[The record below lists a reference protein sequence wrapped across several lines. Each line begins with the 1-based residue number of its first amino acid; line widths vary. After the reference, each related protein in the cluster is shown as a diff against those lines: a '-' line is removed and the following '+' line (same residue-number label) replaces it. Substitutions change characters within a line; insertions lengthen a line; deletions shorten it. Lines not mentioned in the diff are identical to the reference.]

1 MKIHKKIS
9 AYNNSERGEF
19 RYIVM
24 HYIGAVSSAKN
35 NAIYFAG
42 GDRQASAHYY
52 VDHEIWQ
59 GTKLSRASWH
69 CGGAKRGTSG
79 GKLYGEVK
87 NYNSIGIEMCIKRK
101 DGKYYVTNDTVARL
115 NELVPYLMKKFNVP
129 KENIVRHYDVNGKKC
144 PNCYTEDN
152 FKTTLIDN
160 KRWEDFR
167 NAITKMPSEGERYLG
182 RFPTKTVN
190 KDVGS
195 KTDIKR
201 WQKILCWAGFKTKVD
216 GLFGPDTLRKTKA
229 FQRKLGV
236 VADGSVG
243 SITRGEAKLYRR

>member
-1 MKIHKKIS
+1 MKVHKKIS
-9 AYNNSERGEF
+9 KYNNSERGEF
-19 RYIVM
+19 KYIVI

-79 GKLYGEVK
+79 GKLYGKVK

-101 DGKYYVTNDTVARL
+101 DGKYYVTNATIEQL
-115 NELVPYLMKKFNVP
+115 KKLVPYLMKKFNIP
-129 KENIVRHYDVNGKKC
+129 KENVVRHYDVNGKKC

-152 FKTTLIDN
+152 FKATLIDN

-167 NAITKMPSEGERYLG
+167 NEITASYKGEKYKGLL
-182 RFPTKTVN
+182 PKKTIN
-190 KDVGS
+190 KRIGNKS
-195 KTDIKR
+195 DIKR
-201 WQKILCWAGFKTKVD
+201 WQKFLCWFGKDTAID
-216 GLFGPDTLRKTKA
+216 GSFGPDTIRKTKA
-229 FQRKLGV
+229 FQRKVGIAV
-236 VADGSVG
+236 DGSVG
-243 SITRGEAKLYRR
+243 AITRAEAKAYRK